1 MSAISSS
8 PPSRRAARL
17 HPGSIG
23 WLLLVFVSSAIALFA
38 LLYWLTSGY
47 LLHQV
52 DERLNGEVAEFQSI
66 GRDEAIATISA
77 LSRRDV
83 ASSRPYGLF
92 DENGKRLAG
101 NVDTLPAQKD
111 GTPFDYVQA
120 TLEGRGRVTSQY
132 RGIIVPTKSGLKIV
146 VGHSID
152 EIIVFDRTLVTTL
165 CTGLALTILLAVG
178 CGAALNR
185 MSNRRIRAISETSRE
200 IMAGQL
206 DRRLPTRHTNH
217 DLDRLAGIVNTM
229 LDEIERLVSEVRGVC
244 AGIAHDLRTPMTSLR
259 GGLERVRRRSTAVD
273 DYADAIDAAIE
284 QSDAVLNRFTALL
297 RIAEIEAGGRR
308 ASFGSISLDIVL
320 RDVVELYEPMA
331 EHRGL
336 SMKVHAPVPVEVIGD
351 IDLLFGAIENLLDNA
366 LKFTP
371 RGGQV
376 ALKVWNDNGFAAL
389 QVTDTGPGIDVGERK
404 AVLRPFYRSAG
415 AQAHTTAGHGLG
427 LSLVAAIARM
437 HGADFEI
444 GDNQPGCKMLLRF
457 RGRSHV
463 GEQVTH

>member
-1 MSAISSS
+1 MSAIFSR
-8 PPSRRAARL
+8 PRTRRAARL

-23 WLLLVFVSSAIALFA
+23 WLLLVFVASAIALFA

-83 ASSRPYGLF
+83 ADSRPYGLF
-92 DENGKRLAG
+92 DGNGRRLAG
-101 NVDTLPAQKD
+101 NVDTLPAEED
-111 GTPFDYVQA
+111 GKPFDYAQA
-120 TLEGRGRVTSQY
+120 TREGRRSVMSQY
-132 RGIIVPTKSGLKIV
+132 RGIIVPTKSGLRIV

-229 LDEIERLVSEVRGVC
+229 LDEIERLVGEVRGVC

-259 GGLERVRRRSTAVD
+259 GGLERARRRSNTVD
-273 DYADAIDAAIE
+273 DYAGAIDTAIE
-284 QSDAVLNRFTALL
+284 QSDVVLNRFTALL

-308 ASFGSISLDIVL
+308 ASFGSVSLHTVL
-320 RDVVELYEPMA
+320 RDVVELYEPVA

-336 SMKVHAPVPVEVIGD
+336 SMKVHAPVSVEVIGD
-351 IDLLFGAIENLLDNA
+351 VDLLFGAIENLLDNA

-371 RGGQV
+371 RGGEV
-376 ALKVWNDNGFAAL
+376 TLEVWRDKGFATL
-389 QVTDTGPGIDVGERK
+389 QIKDTGPGIDAGERE
-404 AVLRPFYRSAG
+404 AVLRPFYRCAG
-415 AQAHTTAGHGLG
+415 AQAHLTAGHGLG

-444 GDNQPGCKMLLRF
+444 GDNHPGCKMLLRF
-457 RGRSHV
+457 RG
-463 GEQVTH
+463 

>member
-1 MSAISSS
+1 MSAISSRLRS
-8 PPSRRAARL
+8 KRGARL

-23 WLLLVFVSSAIALFA
+23 WLMLVFVSSAIVLFA

-52 DERLNGEVAEFQSI
+52 DERLNGEVSEFQSL
-66 GRDEAIATISA
+66 GRDEAIATVGA

-83 ASSRPYGLF
+83 ADSRPYGLF
-92 DENGKRLAG
+92 DENGRRLAG
-101 NVDTLPAQKD
+101 NVNSFPVQKD
-111 GTPFDYVQA
+111 GTPFNYVQA
-120 TLEGRGRVTSQY
+120 TREGRGRMTSQY
-132 RGIIVPTKSGLKIV
+132 RGIIVPTKSGLRIV

-165 CTGLALTILLAVG
+165 CAGLALTILLALG

-259 GGLERVRRRSTAVD
+259 GSLERVRRRSTTAS
-273 DYADAIDAAIE
+273 DYAEAIDTAIE
-284 QSDAVLNRFTALL
+284 QSDVVLNRFTALL

-308 ASFGSISLDIVL
+308 ASFSSISLDVVL
-320 RDVVELYEPMA
+320 RDVVELYEPLA

-336 SMKVHAPVPVEVIGD
+336 SMKVHAPERVEVIGD

-376 ALKVWNDNGFAAL
+376 TLEVSNDSGVTTL
-389 QVTDTGPGIDVGERK
+389 LVTDTGPGIDVGERK
-404 AVLRPFYRSAG
+404 AVLRPFYRSTG
-415 AQAHTTAGHGLG
+415 AQVHMTAGHGLG

-457 RGRSHV
+457 TGSCQI
-463 GEQVTH
+463 GEPVTR